1 MLCCQPKTIF
11 QEHDSRNSRR
21 NSNETTMSNISQIII
36 LYQAKVRL
44 YQTLKGKEEKKSKVN

>member
-1 MLCCQPKTIF
+1 
-11 QEHDSRNSRR
+11 
-21 NSNETTMSNISQIII
+21 MSNISQIII